1 MFGLHRW
8 WASEVAG
15 HGLVTILN
23 ASVTSIVSEHDDQVV
38 RGLAWVIGVAIAFGA
53 IALGITGSLDEG
65 GATSCCPAASSEAAS
80 FNWGVGLPVGLSV
93 GAVVLAIGVY
103 LVMHYRVR

>member
-1 MFGLHRW
+1 VL
-8 WASEVAG
+8 
-15 HGLVTILN
+15 
-23 ASVTSIVSEHDDQVV
+23 
-38 RGLAWVIGVAIAFGA
+38 
-53 IALGITGSLDEG
+53 
-65 GATSCCPAASSEAAS
+65 PAASSEAAS